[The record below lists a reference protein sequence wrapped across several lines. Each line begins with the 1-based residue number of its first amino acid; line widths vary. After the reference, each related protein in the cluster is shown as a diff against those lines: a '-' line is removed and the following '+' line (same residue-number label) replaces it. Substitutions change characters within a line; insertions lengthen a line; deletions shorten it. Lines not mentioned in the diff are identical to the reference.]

1 MESFMKNTARI
12 RVGAV
17 VASAALVLGSSV
29 GAYASNVPSSKA
41 TAGAGCARAGL
52 TAPSLGVE
60 GSTLTCTSVTTGS
73 YKGQLRWW
81 YADIKP

>member
-17 VASAALVLGSSV
+17 VASAALLVGSAI
-29 GAYASNVPSSKA
+29 GAHAANVPSNKA

-60 GSTLTCTSVTTGS
+60 GSTLHKYGAF
-73 YKGQLRWW
+73 GQRFLR
-81 YADIKP
+81 DI